1 MTKTLTMIYRHLNY
15 KNVKDSNGKA
25 IGKAKLLKS
34 LAHSLRINP
43 SSSNKISETKKFE
56 WDDSKSDRNWVYAP
70 QLTGADFVRLNTL
83 TDEQK
88 KKIQESFI
96 NKMNDEQKAKDE
108 KSDAISS
115 LSKYKAKI
123 NKWHN
128 SISGND
134 DPLKN
139 YLAKILDQ
147 KDIFSIKNE
156 IDQLSTFEFAR
167 KNQKTETVRKF
178 LELHNEVIESKADIS
193 RSKVF
198 VQEAFFKIPVGN
210 KFQMSGKDMIHNIR
224 SFYNDNFPD
233 YPIQLIVFHGDEV
246 GNHPHIFVDAQN
258 SKTKKYDLLAAQN
271 RFVNDHIE
279 QIKIDYPEA
288 EKLDFSIRS
297 YKTKKLQA
305 QYFQTLFYQHTNK
318 ILAPKNFQVKK
329 LEKTD
334 DHNARMALIEE
345 DAKKPKI
352 ERQFSFYNSQLN
364 ALEERNTLLM
374 KLNTSL
380 ESKNKGLE
388 KTNQELTK
396 QISDKGLKSE
406 TAQQELDA
414 LESRVKAR
422 TEDLESLNADHSEL
436 SQSFENLQNK
446 YNAFADSFKEMYQSA
461 QKQMFDSVRN
471 ILTAVWSASAW
482 GKDKFSFS
490 FFSNEMKGAPADL
503 QEFDERINEVKKLNS
518 TESIDLYLDT
528 DFLTS
533 NDKIA
538 QKFKERLKEK
548 HSERTENSRHIHFK
562 SADAVWKELEKNDK
576 SLGEQTPS
584 QEQRDRLA
592 KLK

>member
-25 IGKAKLLKS
+25 IGKAKLMKS

-43 SSSNKISETKKFE
+43 SSNNKISETKKLE
-56 WDDSKSDRNWVYAP
+56 WDDSKSDHNWIYAP
-70 QLTGADFVRLNTL
+70 QLTGANFVRLNTL

-88 KKIQESFI
+88 KRIQESFI
-96 NKMNDEQKAKDE
+96 NKMNDEQKAKDD

-224 SFYNDNFPD
+224 SFYKNNFPD

-258 SKTKKYDLLAAQN
+258 KKTKKYDLLAAQN

-279 QIKIDYPEA
+279 QIRADYPEA

-318 ILAPKNFQVKK
+318 ILAPQNVQVKK

-334 DHNARMALIEE
+334 EYNARMALIEE

-352 ERQFSFYNSQLN
+352 ERQFSFYNAQLN
-364 ALEERNTLLM
+364 DLQERSERLEQSNLILSNANN
-374 KLNTSL
+374 KLTESITEKNKTIGRLDSEI
-380 ESKNKGLE
+380 ESKN
-388 KTNQELTK
+388 
-396 QISDKGLKSE
+396 
-406 TAQQELDA
+406 
-414 LESRVKAR
+414 
-422 TEDLESLNADHSEL
+422 
-436 SQSFENLQNK
+436 
-446 YNAFADSFKEMYQSA
+446 
-461 QKQMFDSVRN
+461 
-471 ILTAVWSASAW
+471 
-482 GKDKFSFS
+482 
-490 FFSNEMKGAPADL
+490 
-503 QEFDERINEVKKLNS
+503 
-518 TESIDLYLDT
+518 
-528 DFLTS
+528 DFL
-533 NDKIA
+533 D
-538 QKFKERLKEK
+538 KFKERMLDFRDTVFTYIKTFFDSHEETQKIARNEVVKKYHGFETDYEK
-548 HSERTENSRHIHFK
+548 YFADDIINKTAENLSNSNASKLHGI
-562 SADAVWKELEKNDK
+562 
-576 SLGEQTPS
+576 
-584 QEQRDRLA
+584 RLS
-592 KLK
+592 KPK

>member
-1 MTKTLTMIYRHLNY
+1 MTTKKAVTMIYKHLNF
-15 KNVKDSNGKA
+15 KNDGL
-25 IGKAKLLKS
+25 GKAKLFKS
-34 LAHSLRINP
+34 VAHSLRIAPDNGNRII
-43 SSSNKISETKKFE
+43 STKILE
-56 WDDSKSDRNWVYAP
+56 WDEEKSNENLVWFP
-70 QLTGADFVRLNTL
+70 SITGAKPIKLNDL
-83 TDEQK
+83 NDEQK
-88 KKIQESFI
+88 KEIQDSFI
-96 NKMNDEQKAKDE
+96 HKVNAEQKSKDE
-108 KSDAISS
+108 KSDAVDT
-115 LSKYKAKI
+115 LSKYKAKV

-128 SISGND
+128 SITD
-134 DPLKN
+134 DHDNIKKF
-139 YLAKILDQ
+139 LAKILDE
-147 KDIFSIKNE
+147 KEIFNIETE
-156 IDQLSTFEFAR
+156 INQLSEFDFAR
-167 KNQKTETVRKF
+167 KNQKTETVKKF
-178 LELHNEVIESKADIS
+178 LQLHNDVIENKSDIAHN
-193 RSKVF
+193 KIF
-198 VQEAFFKIPVGN
+198 IQEAFFKIPAHNNVE
-210 KFQMSGKDMIHNIR
+210 MSPKDMLNNIQ
-224 SFYNDNFPD
+224 SFYAKNFPD
-233 YPIQLIVFHGDEV
+233 YPIKLIVYHGDEA
-246 GNHPHIFVDAQN
+246 GNHPHIFIEAKN
-258 SKTKKYDLLAAQN
+258 KRTNKYDLLNAQKK
-271 RFVNDHIE
+271 FVNDNIE
-279 QIKIDYPEA
+279 KLKEEYPDA
-288 EKLDFSIRS
+288 VKLDFSNRS
-297 YKTKKLQA
+297 YTTKKLQA
-305 QYFQTLFYQHTNK
+305 QYFQTLFYQHSNNMLSK
-318 ILAPKNFQVKK
+318 YNVEAKK
-329 LEKTD
+329 LEKTKE
-334 DHNARMALIEE
+334 HNERMRVIEE

-562 SADAVWKELEKNDK
+562 SADAVWKELEQNDK
-576 SLGEQTPS
+576 SLSERTLS
-584 QEQRDRLA
+584 KEQRD
-592 KLK
+592 KLIKHK

>member
-1 MTKTLTMIYRHLNY
+1 MNKNLTMIYRHLNY
-15 KNVKDSNGKA
+15 KNAKDSNGKA
-25 IGKAKLLKS
+25 TGKAKLLKS

-43 SSSNKISETKKFE
+43 NPNNKISETKKLE
-56 WDDSKSDRNWVYAP
+56 WDESKSDLNYVYSP
-70 QLTGADFVRLNTL
+70 LITGDKFVKLSELTE
-83 TDEQK
+83 DEK
-88 KKIQESFI
+88 KQIQESFI
-96 NKMNDEQKAKDE
+96 TKMNDEQTAKDS
-108 KSDAISS
+108 KSDAIET
-115 LSKYKAKI
+115 LSKYKAKV

-128 SISGND
+128 SIAD
-134 DPLKN
+134 DRDNLKKF
-139 YLAKILDQ
+139 LAKILEQ
-147 KDIFSIKNE
+147 KEIFNVENE
-156 IDQLSTFEFAR
+156 ISQLSEFDFAR
-167 KNQKTETVRKF
+167 KNQKTETARKF
-178 LELHNEVIESKADIS
+178 LQLHNEVIENKSDIS

-198 VQEAFFKIPVGN
+198 VQEAFFKIPDKNNFRMGT
-210 KFQMSGKDMIHNIR
+210 KDMINNIR
-224 SFYNDNFPD
+224 SFYTENFPD

-246 GNHPHIFVDAQN
+246 GDHPHIFVDAQN
-258 SKTKKYDLLAAQN
+258 NKTKKYDLLAAQN

-318 ILAPKNFQVKK
+318 ILAPKNVQVKK

-334 DHNARMALIEE
+334 EHNARMALIEE

-352 ERQFSFYNSQLN
+352 ERQFSFYNAQLN
-364 ALEERNTLLM
+364 DLEKRHERLTKLNVSLEE
-374 KLNTSL
+374 
-380 ESKNKGLE
+380 KNKKLE
-388 KTNQELTK
+388 EEEQDLTK
-396 QISDKGLKSE
+396 SIRDKNHKSDV
-406 TAQQELDA
+406 AQQELEA
-414 LESRVKAR
+414 LEARVEAR
-422 TEDLESLNADHSEL
+422 TDDLESLNAAHSKL

-562 SADAVWKELEKNDK
+562 SADAVWKELEQNDK
-576 SLGEQTPS
+576 SLSERTLS
-584 QEQRDRLA
+584 KEQRD
-592 KLK
+592 KLIKPK

>member
-1 MTKTLTMIYRHLNY
+1 
-15 KNVKDSNGKA
+15 
-25 IGKAKLLKS
+25 
-34 LAHSLRINP
+34 
-43 SSSNKISETKKFE
+43 
-56 WDDSKSDRNWVYAP
+56 
-70 QLTGADFVRLNTL
+70 
-83 TDEQK
+83 
-88 KKIQESFI
+88 
-96 NKMNDEQKAKDE
+96 
-108 KSDAISS
+108 
-115 LSKYKAKI
+115 
-123 NKWHN
+123 
-128 SISGND
+128 
-134 DPLKN
+134 
-139 YLAKILDQ
+139 
-147 KDIFSIKNE
+147 
-156 IDQLSTFEFAR
+156 
-167 KNQKTETVRKF
+167 
-178 LELHNEVIESKADIS
+178 
-193 RSKVF
+193 
-198 VQEAFFKIPVGN
+198 
-210 KFQMSGKDMIHNIR
+210 
-224 SFYNDNFPD
+224 
-233 YPIQLIVFHGDEV
+233 
-246 GNHPHIFVDAQN
+246 
-258 SKTKKYDLLAAQN
+258 
-271 RFVNDHIE
+271 
-279 QIKIDYPEA
+279 
-288 EKLDFSIRS
+288 
-297 YKTKKLQA
+297 
-305 QYFQTLFYQHTNK
+305 
-318 ILAPKNFQVKK
+318 
-329 LEKTD
+329 
-334 DHNARMALIEE
+334 MALIEE